1 MFEDIIIHLMN
12 RLQFRLSVTAVAVAC
27 LLPNLLFS
35 QEQLGMRLER
45 YAGIWGATLNPSQ
58 TAFNPNNWEVN
69 LVAADL
75 FFENNYAYLRNTSL
89 PNALRNTDKIVAVT
103 DLSPERPLAS
113 DEILQDFFDAK
124 RRMHAV
130 VQTRVSGPGFSFRF
144 GENNVV
150 GLVTSVRAG
159 LSSYKIPEVL
169 AYRTISNLP
178 RNQRIDIP
186 KTSLR
191 GMAWSEIGLH
201 YSRQNTDG
209 DLHTAF
215 GVTPKLLIGAEGF
228 FTEAESNFDYTQRQ
242 GDTVA
247 FGQARWEY
255 GLTTRNITA
264 NGDSARYRT
273 QGRGFGIDLGYSWA
287 QPLGDDEDGYAW
299 RLGVSLIDLGFI
311 RYNNLAE
318 RHRIEFDTVVT
329 VNDADFPT
337 RSNPLDRL
345 PDVSQAFLGDPAQSL
360 QARAF
365 SMGLPTALSV
375 QFDVRVM
382 SLMYVGGLWVQRVPL
397 FSHSLQRP
405 STLAVVPRFEHRWV
419 SVSFPV
425 VLDDWRSLRLGL
437 AARFGF
443 LAFGTD
449 NLNSFFQKD
458 RLTGSDVYIGLKIN
472 GFSLHFKERE
482 KAYKGRKS
490 SGGRTRQQMRK
501 IKCYEF

>member
-1 MFEDIIIHLMN
+1 
-12 RLQFRLSVTAVAVAC
+12 
-27 LLPNLLFS
+27 
-35 QEQLGMRLER
+35 MRLER

-75 FFENNYAYLRNTSL
+75 FFENRYAYLRNTSL
-89 PNALRNTDKIVAVT
+89 PNALRNSGKIVSVT
-103 DLSPERPLAS
+103 EIKPERPLAA
-113 DEILQDFFDAK
+113 DEVLLDFFDAK
-124 RRMHAV
+124 RRMHAI
-130 VQTRVSGPGFSFRF
+130 VQGRVNGPGFSFRF
-144 GENNVV
+144 GGNNVV
-150 GLVTSVRAG
+150 GLVTSVRTG

-169 AYRTISNLP
+169 AYRTISDLP
-178 RNQRIDIP
+178 RNQRFDIP
-186 KTSLR
+186 STSLR

-201 YSRQNTDG
+201 YSHKNTDG
-209 DLHTAF
+209 DLHTAL
-215 GVTPKLLIGAEGF
+215 GVTPRLLLGAEGF

-242 GDTVA
+242 GDTTA
-247 FGQARWEY
+247 FGRARWEY
-255 GLTTRNITA
+255 GLTTRNLTGT
-264 NGDSARYRT
+264 GDSVRYRT
-273 QGRGFGIDLGYSWA
+273 QGHGFGVDLGYSWA
-287 QPLGDDEDGYAW
+287 QPLDDDEDDYAW
-299 RLGVSLIDLGFI
+299 RLGVSLIDVGFI

-318 RHRIEFDTVVT
+318 RHRIEFDTVITVT
-329 VNDADFPT
+329 DAAFPA
-337 RSNPLDRL
+337 RSDPRERIT
-345 PDVSQAFLGDPAQSL
+345 DVSQAFLGDPAKSL

-375 QFDVRVM
+375 QFDVRVTQM
-382 SLMYVGGLWVQRVPL
+382 MYVGALWVQRIPV

-405 STLAVVPRFEHRWV
+405 NTLAVVPRFEHRWV

-425 VLDDWRSLRLGL
+425 VLNDWQSLRLGL

-472 GFSLHFKERE
+472 GFSLHFKEKE

-490 SGGRTRQQMRK
+490 SGGRSRQQLRK